1 MKRLFSLL
9 IFVGFLNTYTTAGSF
24 FSNVRSAFETIEQLF
39 ISSRQ
44 SKDYRVRE
52 DGIYFPGGMVEGY
65 LIIDYDVEYSRTG
78 RETLT
83 MDIYFPL
90 NLKQKE
96 KSPAVI
102 YVHGGAWAS
111 GNKESGPGL
120 LIIAELVKNGYLVA
134 AVDYRLAPAHIF
146 PAQIEDVKTAVR
158 FLRQNAAVYG
168 IDASRIGAFGT
179 SAGGHLVSLAGLT
192 PNYDLFR
199 GDQYK
204 EVSDDLMA
212 VADLFGPTDLES
224 LFIGLE
230 KVLAEKIFGKG
241 EDALKV
247 ASPKEYVRGDGP
259 PFLII
264 QGDKDVVVPPYQSEE
279 FYRSLVESGNYA
291 ELLIVRN
298 AGHGFVPSGGK
309 ISPSLLEIAGTVVEF
324 FDRFL
329 SADY

>member
-1 MKRLFSLL
+1 MKRFLPLL
-9 IFVGFLNTYTTAGSF
+9 VFVAFLNTYTIAGSF
-24 FSNVRSAFETIEQLF
+24 FSQVRSAFEMIEQLF

-44 SKDYRVRE
+44 SKDYGVRE
-52 DGIYFPGGMVEGY
+52 DGIHFPGGMVEGY
-65 LIIDYDVEYSRTG
+65 LIIDYDVEYSRID

-83 MDIYFPL
+83 MDIYFPQ
-90 NLKQKE
+90 KQKE
-96 KSPAVI
+96 GSPAVI

-146 PAQIEDVKTAVR
+146 PAQIVDVKTAVR
-158 FLRQNAAVYG
+158 FLKQNAAVYG

-192 PNYDLFR
+192 ADYDLFR
-199 GDQYK
+199 DDQYR
-204 EVSDDLMA
+204 EVSDGVMA
-212 VADLFGPTDLES
+212 VADLFGPADLES
-224 LFIGLE
+224 LFTGLE
-230 KVLAEKIFGKG
+230 KMLAERIFGKKD
-241 EDALKV
+241 DALKV
-247 ASPKEYVRGDGP
+247 ASPVEYVRGDGP

-264 QGDKDVVVPPYQSEE
+264 QGDKDAVVPLYQSEE
-279 FYRSLVESGNYA
+279 FYRSLVDSGNYA
-291 ELLIVRN
+291 ELFIVKN

-309 ISPSLLEIAGTVVEF
+309 ISPSLLEIAGIVVEF
-324 FDRFL
+324 FNRFL